1 MKEARMTIRSTTLLA
16 VALVCALGRAAGADP
31 AADAKALGDKFGAA
45 VAAGD
50 VGAVLALYT
59 DDAWVIYPG
68 QDDEA
73 HGKAAIET
81 MLKRLIGTMQ
91 STPLVQKSSDAIA
104 IDATHILNVGRWE
117 MSVGQ
122 PGHTHRTLTVR
133 TTELLVNDNGTW
145 RYRVD
150 HASVG
155 MPPPPEE
162 KSRGR
167 SPHRRR

>member
-1 MKEARMTIRSTTLLA
+1 MTTRSTTLLGRGLA
-16 VALVCALGRAAGADP
+16 VALVCALARTADADP

-68 QDDEA
+68 QGDEA
-73 HGKAAIET
+73 HGKAAIEA

-104 IDATHILNVGRWE
+104 IDATHIVNVGRWE
-117 MSVGQ
+117 MTVGQ
-122 PGHTHRTLTVR
+122 PGRTHQTVTVR

-155 MPPPPEE
+155 MPPPPAE

-167 SPHRRR
+167 STHRRR

>member
-1 MKEARMTIRSTTLLA
+1 MRTRSTMLLA
-16 VALVCALGRAAGADP
+16 VALVCALGRTAGADP
-31 AADAKALGDKFGAA
+31 TADAKALGDKFAAA

-68 QDDEA
+68 LGEEA
-73 HGKAAIET
+73 HGKAAIEA
-81 MLKRLIGTMQ
+81 MLKRLIDTMR
-91 STPLVQKSSDAIA
+91 STPLVQKSADAIA
-104 IDATHILNVGRWE
+104 IDATHIMNVGQWE
-117 MSVGQ
+117 MTVGQ
-122 PGHTHRTLTVR
+122 PGHTHQTLTLR

-155 MPPPPEE
+155 TPPPPSE
-162 KSRGR
+162 KPQRR
-167 SPHRRR
+167 SHRRR

>member
-1 MKEARMTIRSTTLLA
+1 MTIRSTTLLA
-16 VALVCALGRAAGADP
+16 LAIVGVLGRAAGADP
-31 AADAKALGDKFGAA
+31 VAEARALGDKFGAA

-59 DDAWVIYPG
+59 ADAWVIYPG
-68 QDDEA
+68 QGEEA
-73 HGKAAIET
+73 HGKAAIEA

-104 IDATHILNVGRWE
+104 IDAMHIMNVGQWE
-117 MSVGQ
+117 MTVGE
-122 PGHTHRTLTVR
+122 PGRTHRTLTLR

-150 HASVG
+150 HASLG
-155 MPPPPEE
+155 APPPPAE

-167 SPHRRR
+167 SHRRR